1 MDNLPAEPTTEE
13 ELASDPNMELASDAD
28 EPQGDVVDD
37 APGDE
42 LTASDAG
49 EESAKEPT
57 VKIIRD
63 GKEEEIPL
71 SEAANGYMRQSD
83 YSRKTEEVARQR
95 AEVEAVQQ
103 HVQQELAN
111 RVNQLGAL
119 SQALYTE
126 LVGDQQALNALTDNP
141 TAYLQKQQ
149 EMSRKGALLTQVQ
162 QAMEA
167 QRQAQTQEQVK
178 AQTAAAQRSEAEL
191 AKVIPEWAD
200 PAKKVAIQ
208 RDIAKTLTETGYTPA
223 ELAGLTDHR
232 ALLIARDAMLWR
244 KHLALQ
250 GKKSAP
256 AIKRPVTGSNGK
268 PDSSQLA
275 RAKERYKN
283 HQDSIE
289 ALADMGGAM
298 GSL

>member
-1 MDNLPAEPTTEE
+1 MDNLLAEPTE
-13 ELASDPNMELASDAD
+13 ELDPGELETEL
-28 EPQGDVVDD
+28 EPTEGEQLPVE
-37 APGDE
+37 GDE
-42 LTASDAG
+42 APEGTASETA
-49 EESAKEPT
+49 EEAASEPT
-57 VKIIRD
+57 VKIILD

-71 SEAANGYMRQSD
+71 SEAANGYMRQAD
-83 YSRKTEEVARQR
+83 YSRKTDEIARQR
-95 AEVEAVQQ
+95 VAVEAAQA
-103 HVQQELAN
+103 HVQQELAQ
-111 RVNQLGAL
+111 RANQLSAL

-167 QRQAQTQEQVK
+167 QREAQAQEQVK

-191 AKVIPEWAD
+191 VRAIPEWAD

-208 RDIAKTLTETGYTPA
+208 RDIAKTLTDAGYTA
-223 ELAGLTDHR
+223 SELAGLTDHR
-232 ALLIARDAMLWR
+232 ALLVARDAMLWR
-244 KHLALQ
+244 KHQALQ
-250 GKKSAP
+250 GKKAPP
-256 AIKRPVTGSNGK
+256 AIKKPVVGSNGK

-275 RAKERYKN
+275 RAKERYKARP
-283 HQDSIE
+283 DSIE

>member
-1 MDNLPAEPTTEE
+1 MDNLLAEPTDELDPSELETE
-13 ELASDPNMELASDAD
+13 L
-28 EPQGDVVDD
+28 EPSE
-37 APGDE
+37 GDE
-42 LTASDAG
+42 LPVDGDEAPEENEDG
-49 EESAKEPT
+49 EGEKPETSEPT
-57 VKIIRD
+57 VKVIRD

-71 SEAANGYMRQSD
+71 SEAANGYMRQAD

-95 AEVEAVQQ
+95 AEVEAVQT
-103 HVQQELAN
+103 HIQQELAN

-162 QAMEA
+162 QAMET
-167 QRQAQTQEQVK
+167 QRQAQAHEQ
-178 AQTAAAQRSEAEL
+178 AQAQAAAAQRSESEL
-191 AKVIPEWAD
+191 VRLIPEWAD
-200 PAKKVAIQ
+200 PGKRTVIQ
-208 RDIAKTLTETGYTPA
+208 RDIAKTLTEVGYTSA
-223 ELAGLTDHR
+223 ELSGLTDHR
-232 ALLIARDAMLWR
+232 ALIIARDAMLWR
-244 KHLALQ
+244 KHQALQ
-250 GKKSAP
+250 SKKAAP
-256 AIKRPVTGSNGK
+256 AIKKPVTGSNGK

-283 HQDSIE
+283 RPDSIE